1 MAAPATGGDES
12 IAYSAEQEQD
22 GVKSSIE
29 VVFVRQG
36 TTTATFT
43 ARSPS
48 GAAERPTAVV
58 AEQLKKLHA
67 DGLPRPF

>member
-12 IAYSAEQEQD
+12 VAYSAEQEQD

-29 VVFVRQG
+29 VVLVRQG

-43 ARSPS
+43 ARSAS
-48 GAAERPTAVV
+48 GAAEPPATVV
-58 AEQLKKLHA
+58 AAQVKRL
-67 DGLPRPF
+67 R